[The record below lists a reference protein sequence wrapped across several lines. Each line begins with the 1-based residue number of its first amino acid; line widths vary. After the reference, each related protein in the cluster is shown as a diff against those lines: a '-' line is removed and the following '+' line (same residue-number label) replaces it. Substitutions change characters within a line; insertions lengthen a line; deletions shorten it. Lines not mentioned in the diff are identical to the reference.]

1 MANAITITMWL
12 WPSWSFISPSLC
24 KSFVPVV
31 PHPLTNYS
39 SRFAMRTARTQEIWR
54 RGKKRAYLAQP
65 KADWVKLGR
74 PWPEVGPNR
83 SPLGPKLGVKLAPN
97 WSPTGVQHG
106 AAWARLDASWA
117 HAQLGPVRA
126 SGLEVGPNT
135 SPTWATWLR
144 TKPHQSQK
152 TLEKAVKMQVF
163 SVSHWVRKIGSG
175 WTVGPN
181 LASGAPPVPNLG
193 PSCAVLDPTGTQVGA
208 NWS

>member
-117 HAQLGPVRA
+117 HAQLGPVR
-126 SGLEVGPNT
+126 G
-135 SPTWATWLR
+135 
-144 TKPHQSQK
+144 H
-152 TLEKAVKMQVF
+152 
-163 SVSHWVRKIGSG
+163 
-175 WTVGPN
+175 
-181 LASGAPPVPNLG
+181 LASKLG
-193 PSCAVLDPTGTQVGA
+193 PTQAQHGQHGFA
-208 NWS
+208 RNPIKAKKRWKKR